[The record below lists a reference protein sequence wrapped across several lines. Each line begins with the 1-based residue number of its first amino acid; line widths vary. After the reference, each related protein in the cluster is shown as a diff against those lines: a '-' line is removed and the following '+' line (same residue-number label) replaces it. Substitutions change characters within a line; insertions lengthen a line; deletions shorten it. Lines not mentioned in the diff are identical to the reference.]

1 MRVLI
6 TGSTTWT
13 DIEALRRELSRLP
26 RQSVIITGDTS
37 GVDAFAKGVGQELG
51 FVIEAMKKTQE
62 DYDIYPIDGWKGLN
76 DRMFKTGIDLVLAFH
91 PDYGKPGLARG
102 TKHAVELAEQ
112 EGIETHIFYP

>member
-13 DIEALRRELSRLP
+13 DIEALRREFSRLP

-37 GVDAFAKGVGQELG
+37 GVDALAKEVGQELG

-62 DYDIYPIDGWKGLN
+62 DFNIYPIEGWKALN

-91 PDYGKPGLARG
+91 PDYGKLGLARG
-102 TKHAVELAEQ
+102 TKHAVELAEKD
-112 EGIETHIFYP
+112 GIETHIFYA